1 MMPVVPHI
9 TNECLSSLEY
19 KELISWPKIDKKYL
33 VETKVEIVIQV
44 NGKKRNTL
52 KVQKDMSEDEVIKII
67 NKEKL
72 IEKYIINFEIVK
84 IIFVKN
90 RIINFIIKK

>member
-1 MMPVVPHI
+1 MMPVMPHI

-33 VETKVEIVIQV
+33 VETMVEIVIQV

-52 KVQKDMSEDEVIKII
+52 KVEKDMSEDGVINII

-72 IEKYIINFEIVK
+72 IEKYLINFEIK
-84 IIFVKN
+84 KTIFVKN
-90 RIINFIIKK
+90 KIINFILKT

>member
-1 MMPVVPHI
+1 MMPVMPHI

-33 VETKVEIVIQV
+33 VETMVEIVIQV

-52 KVQKDMSEDEVIKII
+52 KVEKDMSEDGVINII
-67 NKEKL
+67 NKDKL
-72 IEKYIINFEIVK
+72 IEKYLINFEIK
-84 IIFVKN
+84 KTIFVKN
-90 RIINFIIKK
+90 KIINFILKT

>member
-1 MMPVVPHI
+1 MPVMPHI

-33 VETKVEIVIQV
+33 VETMVEIVIQV

-52 KVQKDMSEDEVIKII
+52 KVEKDMSEDGVINII

-72 IEKYIINFEIVK
+72 IEKYLINFEIK
-84 IIFVKN
+84 KTIFVKN
-90 RIINFIIKK
+90 KIINFILKT